1 MVGAHS
7 IATVLQSHPLVARV
21 STVAPVSSDTQQKTT
36 FYVVLK
42 PEAWNVPADLGRLHN
57 TNWQRVY
64 DAAYET
70 AAPDPALDTTC
81 WKDSYTGSA
90 IPAEQMAE
98 WVNNT
103 VIRILELKPRRILE
117 IGCGTGLLLYRLAPH
132 CDEYAGLDISQTAIE
147 RLTADLATRGDAF
160 KHVTVLQ
167 RGADQLDDFAA
178 RRFDLVIINSV
189 VMYFPSE
196 DYLSSVLDNAIGMV
210 ERGGHVFVGDVRD
223 RTAAELFYLT
233 VELAHLADGATA
245 GELAA
250 AVRKRAAIEKELL
263 VPAAYFG
270 ALAARDERIGGA
282 RIELK
287 GGAAHNEMTRFRY
300 DVTLAIGA
308 RGGDAPAE
316 PMPEID
322 GSMLGPE
329 GVQRILEGKASPC
342 RVTRLRNAR
351 LLREASLLAALAENT
366 TAPVPALLE
375 RPVAPAVDPFALA
388 AAARQQGRA
397 VSMQPSQSARP
408 EEFDVVVWPTQDA
421 PPRAVWSPPA
431 LPRTSNPRDALN
443 LQLRLRMERQ
453 LVQLLLKSLEP
464 RLDKAEPRPN
474 IVVVDELPAG

>member
-1 MVGAHS
+1 MSPTLTVPAVIVVAVLAFIAWSIWGPEPRFAYALVVAVSVLIIACPCALGLATPMSIMFGVGRGAQNGVLIKNAEALERMEKVDTLVVDKTGTLTEGRPKVVALS
-7 IATVLQSHPLVARV
+7 TVEGLDEAQMLRFAASVEHASEHPLARAIV
-21 STVAPVSSDTQQKTT
+21 EAAGKRKIELAPVRG
-36 FYVVLK
+36 F
-42 PEAWNVPADLGRLHN
+42 
-57 TNWQRVY
+57 
-64 DAAYET
+64 
-70 AAPDPALDTTC
+70 
-81 WKDSYTGSA
+81 DSPTG
-90 IPAEQMAE
+90 
-98 WVNNT
+98 
-103 VIRILELKPRRILE
+103 K
-117 IGCGTGLLLYRLAPH
+117 G
-132 CDEYAGLDISQTAIE
+132 
-147 RLTADLATRGDAF
+147 
-160 KHVTVLQ
+160 
-167 RGADQLDDFAA
+167 
-178 RRFDLVIINSV
+178 
-189 VMYFPSE
+189 
-196 DYLSSVLDNAIGMV
+196 AIGMV

-366 TAPVPALLE
+366 TAPVRALLE

-431 LPRTSNPRDALN
+431 LPRTSLV
-443 LQLRLRMERQ
+443 RLERFCTAP
-453 LVQLLLKSLEP
+453 LKSSARAVQLSTQSPQLW
-464 RLDKAEPRPN
+464 
-474 IVVVDELPAG
+474 